1 MEVVLVVPVIAAEDE
16 HGVLEDHGRVAVP
29 GRGRLLS
36 LVAEDLLPRVVV
48 DVVLIEVIDSVEAV
62 IAAEDEDASRVDDGD
77 VSVPGRGRHVV
88 SLDLLPSPLIDV
100 VAEEVVLALHAIIPA
115 EDVNIVLEPY
125 A

>member
-1 MEVVLVVPVIAAEDE
+1 M
-16 HGVLEDHGRVAVP
+16 
-29 GRGRLLS
+29 
-36 LVAEDLLPRVVV
+36 
-48 DVVLIEVIDSVEAV
+48 
-62 IAAEDEDASRVDDGD
+62 
-77 VSVPGRGRHVV
+77 SVPGRGRHVV